1 MTPTDRRD
9 FLKTAALAT
18 AAAGSL
24 RAAEPA
30 AAHALPALP
39 YAPEALEAAIDAE
52 TMRIHHGKH
61 HAAYVKNLNAAL
73 DKAPALAGRD
83 LELLVRELQKVP
95 DEIRTAVRN
104 NGGGHWNH
112 SFFWTIM
119 APAGQGGEPSAAL
132 GAAITKT
139 FGGLEGLQKAV
150 NDKALATFGSGWGW
164 LIAKPGGD
172 LAVVSTPNQDN
183 PLMKGVVAD
192 ESLGIPLIG
201 IDVWE
206 HAYYLRYQNRRAD
219 YLGAWWKLVNW
230 PVVSKQ
236 FAAAHV

>member
-1 MTPTDRRD
+1 MPLNARRD
-9 FLKTAALAT
+9 FLKTTALAT
-18 AAAGSL
+18 VAVGAG
-24 RAAEPA
+24 RAADPTPA
-30 AAHALPALP
+30 FTLPALP

-61 HAAYVKNLNAAL
+61 HAAYIKNLNAAL
-73 DKAPALAGRD
+73 DKVPGLAAKGLD
-83 LELLVRELQKVP
+83 SLVQELSKVP
-95 DEIRTAVRN
+95 EEIRTAVRN

-112 SFFWTIM
+112 SLFWQIM
-119 APAGQGGEPSAAL
+119 APAGSGGEPSAAL

-139 FGGLEGLQKAV
+139 FGGLEQLQKTL

-172 LAVVSTPNQDN
+172 LSVVATPNQDN
-183 PLMKGVVAD
+183 PLMKGVVA
-192 ESLGIPLIG
+192 EECLGVPLIA

-219 YLGAWWKLVNW
+219 YLAAWWKLVNW
-230 PVVSKQ
+230 SEVSRR
-236 FAAAHV
+236 FSSTHV